1 MSYNRL
7 KQLYQFLK
15 ERPED
20 EFLLFALAKEY
31 EKLGN
36 SEKAKQYYLNLL
48 EKHPNYVG
56 TYYHLGKLFERAE
69 DFELASDVYEK
80 GMKIA
85 DALGDKHAYGELR
98 GAHEMIDFE

>member
-1 MSYNRL
+1 
-7 KQLYQFLK
+7 
-15 ERPED
+15 
-20 EFLLFALAKEY
+20 
-31 EKLGN
+31 
-36 SEKAKQYYLNLL
+36 
-48 EKHPNYVG
+48 VG